1 MLPLVITTSIA
12 PLIISNNP
20 AAFIILR
27 YAPRRSHTHK
37 DRSEVW
43 VSRCPAVDWRTH
55 SAAVANMV
63 HPHCAL
69 VAILLVVIF
78 CCSSGFQIPTR
89 GLGIW
94 ANRQK
99 VEVQG
104 CKRQSNGV
112 KMTGRTAVVSMSEN
126 DDITPQL
133 TVPHPI
139 KVAFQGESG
148 AYSEKAAR
156 ELLGPRI
163 VTAPYESFEDTFKAV
178 ASREVDYA
186 CVPIENSLGGSIHTN
201 FDLLMRYDLHVVA
214 EHEFRVQ
221 HSLLALPGVKKSN
234 IRRVMSH
241 PQALAQCDDFL
252 RANNLKP
259 VPEYDT
265 AGSAKMIA
273 DGNMQDC
280 AAIASDLAG
289 STYGLD
295 VIDANIEDHDNNFTR
310 FLLLG
315 RTPVSSFIPPKS
327 KAKTSIVFVLP
338 NTAGALYK
346 ALACFTLRD
355 IDFCKIESRPTS
367 TRVLQFLQYKEQK
380 DVGIAEPRTGGR
392 DKKNP
397 FYEEADNM
405 MQYKG
410 EYKGGMTQHDLPRFR
425 YTFYLDFL
433 AAEYDDDAQNALM
446 HLREQST
453 FVRVLGSYPVGGKL
467 LGPVK
472 STLDALN
479 KVPVSDAYPYVKTA
493 ESDTK
498 KKADTPLKIGIIGFG
513 KFGQFLAKTF
523 VKSHI
528 VHGAAR
534 TDCSVAAKEI
544 GCDFTPIFDMRS
556 FVQADNDVILISTS
570 IISFEEVLRGLPK
583 ELVRGKLIVDVLSVK
598 GHAKVTMLNELPDDC
613 DILCTHPMFGPESG
627 KYGWAG
633 LPFLYDKIR
642 IEDVNRCEKFLKI
655 FEKERCKMIE
665 MSCEQHD
672 EYAASSQFITHL
684 TGRILWQQNLAPT
697 PIDTKGFQTVL
708 SLVDNTCSDSFDL
721 FFGLYYYNDY
731 AQSLLRDLRE
741 AMARVERQL
750 AAKEAYLTAQKEANN
765 ADRAAMINELRSLMS
780 EAMSEAIKD
789 KDSSVKE

>member
-1 MLPLVITTSIA
+1 MCLLSLVLVTQADAFFAPIFRLGVVNGASRGASRAQVQSGRALPS
-12 PLIISNNP
+12 
-20 AAFIILR
+20 LR
-27 YAPRRSHTHK
+27 AS
-37 DRSEVW
+37 DMS
-43 VSRCPAVDWRTH
+43 D
-55 SAAVANMV
+55 
-63 HPHCAL
+63 
-69 VAILLVVIF
+69 
-78 CCSSGFQIPTR
+78 IP
-89 GLGIW
+89 
-94 ANRQK
+94 
-99 VEVQG
+99 
-104 CKRQSNGV
+104 
-112 KMTGRTAVVSMSEN
+112 
-126 DDITPQL
+126 PQL
-133 TVPHPI
+133 TAPHPMKI
-139 KVAFQGESG
+139 AFQGEAG

-163 VTAPYESFEDTFKAV
+163 VTMPFESFEDTFKAV

-221 HSLLALPGVKKSN
+221 HSLLALPGVKKSD

-241 PQALAQCDDFL
+241 PQALAQCDEFL
-252 RANNLKP
+252 RDNELKP

-273 DGNMQDC
+273 DGNMRDC

-295 VIDANIEDHDNNFTR
+295 VLEANIEDHDNNFTR
-310 FLLLG
+310 FLLLA
-315 RTPVSSFIPPKS
+315 RQPVSSFIPPKS

-338 NTAGALYK
+338 DTAGALYK

-367 TRVLQFLQYKEQK
+367 ARVLQFLQYKEQK
-380 DVGIAEPRTGGR
+380 DVGLGEPQVRAGGKNSNR
-392 DKKNP
+392 NP
-397 FYEEADNM
+397 FLEEADNL

-433 AAEYDDDAQNALM
+433 AAEYDDDAQNALI

-467 LGPVK
+467 LGPVR

-479 KVPVSDAYPYVKTA
+479 KVPVSDAYPYVRSGPT
-493 ESDTK
+493 ENK
-498 KKADTPLKIGIIGFG
+498 KRADTPLKIGIIGFG
-513 KFGQFLAKTF
+513 KFGQFLAQTF

-528 VHGAAR
+528 VHGTAR
-534 TDCSVAAKEI
+534 ADYSVVAKEI
-544 GCDFTPIFDMRS
+544 GADFTPIFDMRS
-556 FVQADNDVILISTS
+556 FIQADNDVILISTS
-570 IISFEEVLRGLPK
+570 IISFEEVLRSLPK
-583 ELVRGKLIVDVLSVK
+583 ELVRGKLVVDVLSVK
-598 GHAKVTMLNELPDDC
+598 GHAKTTMLNELPSDC

-642 IEDVNRCEKFLKI
+642 ITDVNRCEKFLKI

-684 TGRILWQQNLAPT
+684 TGRILWQQNLSPT

-731 AQSLLRDLRE
+731 AQTLLRDLRE

-750 AAKEAYLTAQKEANN
+750 AAKEAYLTAQKEAKSE
-765 ADRAAMINELRSLMS
+765 DRAAMINELRSLMN
-780 EAMSEAIKD
+780 EAMKNKD
-789 KDSSVKE
+789 PSSMKE

>member
-1 MLPLVITTSIA
+1 MELMLLLLGIVGLYLIPAITLKLERPVRALTRQTR
-12 PLIISNNP
+12 L
-20 AAFIILR
+20 
-27 YAPRRSHTHK
+27 
-37 DRSEVW
+37 DE
-43 VSRCPAVDWRTH
+43 VSRTL
-55 SAAVANMV
+55 
-63 HPHCAL
+63 HPGRSTQGT
-69 VAILLVVIF
+69 ILSL
-78 CCSSGFQIPTR
+78 
-89 GLGIW
+89 
-94 ANRQK
+94 
-99 VEVQG
+99 
-104 CKRQSNGV
+104 
-112 KMTGRTAVVSMSEN
+112 SEK
-126 DDITPQL
+126 DSIPQL
-133 TVPHPI
+133 SIPHPM

-156 ELLGPRI
+156 ELLGTR
-163 VTAPYESFEDTFKAV
+163 VVSVPYESFEDTFKAV
-178 ASREVDYA
+178 ASRDVDYA

-201 FDLLMRYDLHVVA
+201 FDLLMRYDLHIVA
-214 EHEFRVQ
+214 EHEFRVE
-221 HSLLALPGVKKSN
+221 HALLALPGVKMEDIKK
-234 IRRVMSH
+234 VMSH
-241 PQALAQCDDFL
+241 PQALAQCDEFL
-252 RANNLKP
+252 RSKGLKP

-273 DGNMQDC
+273 DNDWRDC
-280 AAIASDLAG
+280 AAVASDLAG

-295 VIDANIEDHDNNFTR
+295 VIQSNIEDHDNNFTR
-310 FLLLG
+310 FLLLS
-315 RTPVSSFIPPKS
+315 RQPVSSFIPPKTA
-327 KAKTSIVFVLP
+327 AKTSIVFVLP

-367 TRVLQFLQYKEQK
+367 ARLLQFLQFKEQK
-380 DVGIAEPRTGGR
+380 DSGSNKLDSDSDRGSGSDFADSREKR
-392 DKKNP
+392 KNP
-397 FYEEADNM
+397 FYQQVETDSM

-410 EYKGGMTQHDLPRFR
+410 GYKAPAVGEQDLPRFR

-433 AAEYDDDAQNALM
+433 ASEYDDNAQNALL

-453 FVRVLGSYPVGGKL
+453 FVRVLGSYPKGGKL

-472 STLDALN
+472 ATLDALN
-479 KVPVSDAYPYVKTA
+479 KVPAS
-493 ESDTK
+493 ESALPSSGVPHHLQHEEEIKIAK
-498 KKADTPLKIGIIGFG
+498 KKANMPLKIGIIGFG

-534 TDCSVAAKEI
+534 GDYSLVAKEI
-544 GCDFTPIFDMRS
+544 GCDFTPLFDLRS
-556 FVQADNDVILISTS
+556 FIQADNDVILISTS
-570 IISFEEVLRGLPK
+570 IISFEDVLRNLPK
-583 ELVRGKLIVDVLSVK
+583 ELLRGKLVVDVLSVK
-598 GHAKVTMLNELPDDC
+598 EHAKTTMLNELPPDC

-633 LPFLYDKIR
+633 LPFLYDKVR
-642 IEDVNRCEKFLKI
+642 VTDVNRCEKFLKI
-655 FEKERCKMIE
+655 FERERCKMIE

-731 AQSLLRDLRE
+731 AQVLLRDLRE

-750 AAKEAYLTAQKEANN
+750 AAKEAYINAQKEASRN
-765 ADRAAMINELRSLMS
+765 DRQAMIEEVRSLIG
-780 EAMSEAIKD
+780 EALKE
-789 KDSSVKE
+789 KDSKE